1 MSRITNRG
9 VFNASLL
16 PEAQPRWDLFSAGFG
31 LQIVAVTAL
40 VVIPLL
46 MPEKLNI
53 VQRYWTTPIEAPP
66 IVAWKPQPPPPAVK
80 TVAVKEPVKPLPKPA
95 PVPVPVAVELPKPKV
110 YNPVVAA
117 PVVKPVTRKNTS
129 APEMAEVAKVFPDQA
144 PLSMG
149 SSAVPNIKKPREA
162 VQTGGFGDP
171 DGVKDNGKTNKAANI
186 NISGAY
192 DMPAGPGSGNG
203 TGGAKGVKG
212 VTGSAGFGNGVAV
225 GTPGGGSH
233 GTIQTGGFADEHATA
248 GPAKTKQVAAASNT
262 TPVQILFKPK
272 PVYSA
277 DGIASK
283 IEGEVLLQVIFTA
296 SGEVKVL
303 RVVQGLGHGLD
314 ESAETAARQIKF
326 KPAQQQGQAVDQMA
340 NIRIAFAMAN

>member
-40 VVIPLL
+40 IVIPLL

-66 IVAWKPQPPPPAVK
+66 IVAWKPQPPPPVVK

-186 NISGAY
+186 NVSGAY

-203 TGGAKGVKG
+203 TGGAKGAKG

-225 GTPGGGSH
+225 GTPGGGP
-233 GTIQTGGFADEHATA
+233 TALFRPADSPTNTPRQARRKPSRLPQLRTPRPCRFCTSRNRFIRPMVS
-248 GPAKTKQVAAASNT
+248 PAR
-262 TPVQILFKPK
+262 
-272 PVYSA
+272 
-277 DGIASK
+277 SK
-283 IEGEVLLQVIFTA
+283 AKCSCKSSLRHR
-296 SGEVKVL
+296 VK
-303 RVVQGLGHGLD
+303 
-314 ESAETAARQIKF
+314 
-326 KPAQQQGQAVDQMA
+326 
-340 NIRIAFAMAN
+340 